1 MVTLGAEETV
11 DRYNCLKS
19 LDIIQNE
26 KTIYRIVL
34 LQQPIN
40 ISKQNTSTTVGKI
53 YDLSH
58 LHTWYRVKNK
68 PTYEHYGNKHIYI
81 AL

>member
-34 LQQPIN
+34 LQ
-40 ISKQNTSTTVGKI
+40 
-53 YDLSH
+53 
-58 LHTWYRVKNK
+58 K
-68 PTYEHYGNKHIYI
+68 PTYQSKIQVLQLERYMCYHICI
-81 AL
+81 LGME